1 MRRLRVL
8 GLGLVLTVACG
19 CASER
24 AGRSVAETEPAVA
37 SAASVAAYFSPPRPF
52 PGPTWTRS
60 GRPVDGRELNSI
72 AGPEHCR
79 WERAVL
85 MHLGWPLGTVSRD
98 ATEIRQ
104 FVRDPDGVV
113 DERLRDR
120 LATGID
126 LPADA
131 RDTGYRNGGL
141 QVWLSPSRPDTA
153 YLRAGDDVEGW
164 PRADR
169 VLACA

>member
-24 AGRSVAETEPAVA
+24 AGRSVAETEPAGA

-52 PGPTWTRS
+52 PGLTWTRS
-60 GRPVDGRELNSI
+60 GRPV
-72 AGPEHCR
+72 
-79 WERAVL
+79 
-85 MHLGWPLGTVSRD
+85 
-98 ATEIRQ
+98 
-104 FVRDPDGVV
+104 
-113 DERLRDR
+113 RDR

-141 QVWLSPSRPDTA
+141 QVWLSPPRPDTA